1 MMHQAK
7 HDELTRIMDILEAD
21 FEEKN
26 LLPPREASFIK
37 NWVERTLLTYYLVRK
52 K

>member
-1 MMHQAK
+1 MHQAK
-7 HDELTRIMDILEAD
+7 RDELARIMSILEAD

-26 LLPPREASFIK
+26 LLPPRKASFGEDL
-37 NWVERTLLTYYLVRK
+37 VGRTLLTYYLVRK